1 VSFTLEKPDADS
13 FAMTTHSLITPA
25 MQQAIGQAFPAS
37 TIKVERGALLRFA
50 QAIGEANPRFT
61 GSLPDD
67 VLVAPP
73 TFLRSLTPSVPP
85 LPDGASVPRVLDGG
99 SMWEYTT
106 LVCSGD
112 RITAVTRLES
122 LKERVGRLGPM
133 LLALYVIEYINQHG
147 EQAAVQRNT
156 VVRY

>member
-1 VSFTLEKPDADS
+1 
-13 FAMTTHSLITPA
+13 
-25 MQQAIGQAFPAS
+25 
-37 TIKVERGALLRFA
+37 
-50 QAIGEANPRFT
+50 
-61 GSLPDD
+61 
-67 VLVAPP
+67 
-73 TFLRSLTPSVPP
+73 
-85 LPDGASVPRVLDGG
+85 
-99 SMWEYTT
+99 MWEYTT